1 MDRLGTMEAFL
12 RVAETKSF
20 SEAARRL
27 RTSKSLVSRQVAE
40 LEGNLGVRLFHRT
53 TRSLTLTEEGRG
65 YVEQVARI
73 LAEIEEANLSVSAT
87 RAAPRGRLRVSAPMS
102 FGILHLA
109 PAIPLF
115 LARCPEVELDLNLN
129 DRYVDLID
137 EGLDLSIRVGR
148 LAESSLVAR
157 KLADNRMVLCASP
170 DYLARHGT
178 PQSPADL
185 AQHRCLCYSSNAT
198 QPEWRLQHRD
208 GTLWSVPIKA
218 HLHVNNGDVLR
229 SAALAHTGIAF
240 LPNFIVGRDLQV
252 SGLVSLLE
260 PYIPADAG
268 IYAVYPHSRH
278 LSPKVRTFIDFL
290 VAHFGP
296 RPYWDLMG

>member
-1 MDRLGTMEAFL
+1 MDRLGTMEAFV

-27 RTSKSLVSRQVAE
+27 RSSKSLVSRQVAE

-53 TRSLTLTEEGRG
+53 TRSLTLTEEGRAYMG
-65 YVEQVARI
+65 QVTRI
-73 LAEIEEANLSVSAT
+73 LGEIEEANLSVSAT
-87 RAAPRGRLRVSAPMS
+87 RTAPRGRLRVSAPMS

-157 KLADNRMVLCASP
+157 KLADSRMVLCASP
-170 DYLARHGT
+170 DYLAANGT
-178 PQSPADL
+178 PKTPEDL
-185 AQHRCLCYSSNAT
+185 EAHRCLCYSTNSI
-198 QPEWRLQHRD
+198 QPEWRLQHLD
-208 GTLWSVPIKA
+208 GTPWLVPIKA

-229 SAALAHTGIAF
+229 TAALAHAGIAF
-240 LPNFIVGRDLQV
+240 LPNFIVGQDLQV
-252 SGLVSLLE
+252 SALLSILDD
-260 PYIPADAG
+260 YVPADAG

-278 LSPKVRTFIDFL
+278 LSPKVRAFIDFL
-290 VAHFGP
+290 LGHFGP
-296 RPYWDLMG
+296 RPYWDLVG